1 MSNKVIMGYGE
12 NWYPKTEPVI
22 PRVYH
27 EYLKDSDKANIYT
40 AKELDIEFAYFACNP
55 ENYDVF
61 NGAGTNVK
69 LNLEKINKVKLVPR
83 VGGTNNTTDVVKTA
97 PSITNLDEDPT
108 YVRLHIA
115 IPACLDDALPTFN
128 ASYNMLHFNSKKDEA
143 LITGTWNWST
153 SMDRESG
160 KYVKDNNWNYYPAT
174 IDGIDYNVYIA
185 TYETA
190 LEKDQITEDA
200 IFQVYLDE
208 KAAKEDIQ
216 QIFDILNSDTWEIK
230 YAVEAVKAEEYAD
243 PFAAFDAA
251 GKSKV
256 F

>member
-40 AKELDIEFAYFACNP
+40 AKDLDIEFAYFACNP

-143 LITGTWNWST
+143 LITFPWRGPSAFCLKKIQFSLVTQSCPTLCDPIDCST
-153 SMDRESG
+153 PGLSVPHHLPEFAHVHVHCMS
-160 KYVKDNNWNYYPAT
+160 
-174 IDGIDYNVYIA
+174 
-185 TYETA
+185 
-190 LEKDQITEDA
+190 DA
-200 IFQVYLDE
+200 IQPSHPLRPSFPSALNLSQHQGLFQ
-208 KAAKEDIQ
+208 
-216 QIFDILNSDTWEIK
+216 
-230 YAVEAVKAEEYAD
+230 
-243 PFAAFDAA
+243 
-251 GKSKV
+251 
-256 F
+256 